1 MLFIPILYSTLFVGT
16 LALFYL
22 FYATR
27 WLQQQKN
34 GTPKMNAIA
43 SRIAQGAI
51 AFLKTEYLYIG
62 YVIVFSSGLMALLG
76 LSSCAL
82 ENNLL
87 RILNYL
93 VGAGLSAV
101 AGVLGMRIA
110 TITNVK
116 TAQAARKSL
125 PKAFQISFVG
135 GAIMGIGIVAFA
147 LIGLVMLLLAVS
159 YKIFGTVYLAN
170 IGIDAAQLR
179 QLLEVLTG
187 FALGA
192 ELIAIFARV
201 AGGIY
206 TKAADVGADIV
217 GKIEAGI
224 PEDDP
229 RNPATIADNV
239 GDNVGDVA
247 GMGADLFGSYVS
259 TLLAAMVLGIS
270 IVGKE
275 SQVILAPLMLPIAL
289 SALGLLASLFAVKQ
303 VRLLHEKSN
312 IQAALNQGN
321 FIALTIT
328 ALCAFPLIRYIVP
341 ETLQVSLK
349 GQAAVNA
356 LTFGAN
362 QLYGAVLIGL
372 FVGLIVSWITEYFTS
387 MKNTPV
393 RFIVGQSF
401 SGPATNV
408 LAGLSMGMFSVA
420 IPMLIFAIA
429 IYATYY
435 LAGFYGVAIS
445 AVSMMSTTGI
455 QLAMDAFGPIADN
468 AGGIAEMSR
477 LPAAVRRRTD
487 ALDTVGNT
495 TAASGKGFAIA
506 SAALTALGLLV
517 AFVQEANLTHINFC
531 EAPILAGAFIGAV
544 IPFLFSGLTIR
555 AVSKAAMEMVYEV
568 RRQFRE
574 IPGILEG
581 KNLPQY
587 DRCIAIATKAALREM
602 LLPALLTVVTPI
614 FLYIACGPQVLAAFF
629 MSLVVVGTAMALFQC
644 NAGGAWDNAKK
655 AFEKGGNINGQRIK
669 KGTPAH
675 AAAVVGDTVGD
686 PLKDTS
692 GPGMNILIKLSI
704 LCGIVI
710 QQLLT

>member
-1 MLFIPILYSTLFVGT
+1 MLFMLILCSTLFVGV

-22 FYATR
+22 FYAAK
-27 WLQQQKN
+27 WVQQQEN
-34 GTPKMNAIA
+34 GTPKMNTIA

-51 AFLKTEYLYIG
+51 AFLKTEYIYIG

-76 LSSCAL
+76 ASSCTSGH
-82 ENNLL
+82 NLL

-93 VGAGLSAV
+93 VGAGLSGV

-110 TITNVK
+110 TIANVK

-147 LIGLVMLLLAVS
+147 LIGLVLLLLAVS
-159 YKIFGTVYLAN
+159 YKICGTIYLAN
-170 IGIDAAQLR
+170 IGITTPQLQ
-179 QLLEVLTG
+179 QLLDVLTG

-247 GMGADLFGSYVS
+247 GMGADLFGSYIS

-270 IVGKE
+270 IVGKQN
-275 SQVILAPLMLPIAL
+275 QVTLTPLMLPIAL
-289 SALGLLASLFAVKQ
+289 SALGLLASLYAVKQ

-312 IQAALNQGN
+312 IQEALNRGN

-328 ALCAFPLIRYIVP
+328 ALCAFPL
-341 ETLQVSLK
+341 LHCMVSAPLK
-349 GQAAVNA
+349 ISLGRQTAADTF
-356 LTFGAN
+356 TFGAN

-372 FVGLIVSWITEYFTS
+372 FVGLIVSWVTEYFTS
-387 MKNTPV
+387 MKNPPV
-393 RFIVGQSF
+393 RFIVAQSS
-401 SGPATNV
+401 SGPATNI

-420 IPMLIFAIA
+420 VPMLIFAIS
-429 IYATYY
+429 IYATYC

-445 AVSMMSTTGI
+445 AVSMMSTTGM
-455 QLAMDAFGPIADN
+455 QLAMDAFGPIADK
-468 AGGIAEMSR
+468 AGGIAEMSH
-477 LPAAVRRRTD
+477 LPAAIRQRTD
-487 ALDTVGNT
+487 ALDSVGNT

-517 AFVQEANLTHINFC
+517 AFLQEANLTHINFC
-531 EAPILAGAFIGAV
+531 EASILAGAFIGAV
-544 IPFLFSGLTIR
+544 IPFLFSALTIR
-555 AVSKAAMEMVYEV
+555 AVSKAAMDMVYEV

-574 IPGILEG
+574 IPGILDG
-581 KNLPQY
+581 KSLPEY
-587 DRCIAIATKAALREM
+587 DRCIAIATKAALRQM
-602 LLPALLTVVTPI
+602 LLPGLLTVGVPI
-614 FLYIACGPQVLAAFF
+614 FLYICCGQKVLAAFF

-655 AFEKGGNINGQRIK
+655 AFEKGGTINGQPIK

-692 GPGMNILIKLSI
+692 GPGMNILIKLNI

-710 QQLLT
+710 QQLLP